1 MSITNTTKSYVL
13 SAGLPSGSAAGQ
25 SVKSG
30 VPIERAMRGLNMHR
44 YYNKGAVFERRII
57 HDLISMGALLAIR
70 GAGSK
75 SFGSIKADIMALFPS
90 GYLVIIQAKNSSS
103 KFKKEHEEFIA
114 HKGIQDRRIIWLWAT
129 PEHYKEDLKAIEK
142 AVK

>member
-1 MSITNTTKSYVL
+1 M
-13 SAGLPSGSAAGQ
+13 
-25 SVKSG
+25 
-30 VPIERAMRGLNMHR
+30 MHR
-44 YYNKGAVFERRII
+44 YIKGAVFERRII
-57 HDLISMGALLAIR
+57 HDLIGMGALLAIR

-75 SFGSIKADIMALFPS
+75 SFGTIKADIMALFPS

-103 KFKKEHEEFIA
+103 KFKKEHEEFLA
-114 HKGIQDRRIIWLWAT
+114 HKGIQDKRIIWLWAT

>member
-1 MSITNTTKSYVL
+1 
-13 SAGLPSGSAAGQ
+13 
-25 SVKSG
+25 
-30 VPIERAMRGLNMHR
+30 MHR
-44 YYNKGAVFERRII
+44 YIKGAIFERKII
-57 HDLISMGALLAIR
+57 HDLVDMGALIAMR

-75 SFGSIKADIMALFPS
+75 SAGSIKADIMALFPS

-129 PEHYKEDLKAIEK
+129 PEHYKQDLKAIEEV
-142 AVK
+142 VK